1 MHEHHGH
8 APAAAGSQP
17 RGADRHAGHQVG
29 AFKRKFWVCLV
40 LTLPVLIWTEHI
52 QEWFNFTAPEFPGSA
67 QIPLIFSAIIY
78 FYGGW
83 VFIQGA
89 WRELQARRP
98 GMMTLIALAISV
110 AFFYSIATELGL
122 AGEPLYWELSTLVV
136 IMLLGH
142 WIEMSAVGR
151 AQNALAELAKLLPD
165 TAEVVQPDGS
175 TVTTPLNELQTG
187 DVLLVRPGANV
198 PADGE
203 VIDGRSS
210 VNEAI
215 ITGESRPVD
224 KAPGDSVIGGA
235 INGQGALRVRVTT
248 LGEDSALGQI
258 MRIVADAQA
267 SRTHAQDLADR
278 AAFLLTIAAL
288 IAGTVTLIAW
298 LAAGEDTS
306 YAIERMVT
314 VLVISCPHALGLAIP
329 LVIAISTAL
338 SARNGMLVRNRL
350 ALENSRNL
358 TRVVFD
364 KTGTLTKGELGVVE
378 LQPLGELEPARAV
391 ALAAAVE
398 RDSEHPIAV
407 AIRNRA
413 KRDGVPVPDVHDFT
427 SIAGQGVQ
435 AQVDGH
441 AVAVGGPRLLEA
453 VQFTLPA
460 GGQQYAERWGGE
472 GKSVIYL
479 LVDGKP
485 AAMFGLADVVREE
498 SRQAVADLKEL
509 GVGVTMLTGDSRDVA
524 AWVARELGIDDV
536 RAQVLPADKAD
547 VVAQFKGPDQTV
559 AMVGDGV
566 NDAPALVT
574 ADVGIAIG
582 AGTDV
587 AIDSADIV
595 LVKSDPRDVAKVVRL
610 SRSVY
615 RKMLQNLAW
624 AAGYN
629 IVAVPLAAGVLAPIG
644 IVLAPAAGAVLMS
657 LSTIIVALNAQLLRR
672 VKLGD
677 A

>member
-1 MHEHHGH
+1 L
-8 APAAAGSQP
+8 S
-17 RGADRHAGHQVG
+17 
-29 AFKRKFWVCLV
+29 
-40 LTLPVLIWTEHI
+40 
-52 QEWFNFTAPEFPGSA
+52 
-67 QIPLIFSAIIY
+67 
-78 FYGGW
+78 
-83 VFIQGA
+83 
-89 WRELQARRP
+89 EL
-98 GMMTLIALAISV
+98 
-110 AFFYSIATELGL
+110 
-122 AGEPLYWELSTLVV
+122 
-136 IMLLGH
+136 
-142 WIEMSAVGR
+142 
-151 AQNALAELAKLLPD
+151 K
-165 TAEVVQPDGS
+165 
-175 TVTTPLNELQTG
+175 TG
-187 DVLLVRPGANV
+187 DVLLVRPGAGV

-203 VIDGRSS
+203 VIDGRSA
-210 VNEAI
+210 VNESI

-224 KAPGDSVIGGA
+224 KATGDKVIGGT
-235 INGQGALRVRVTT
+235 INGQGALRVKVTL

-258 MRIVADAQA
+258 MRIVDEAQQ

-288 IAGTVTLIAW
+288 VAGTVTLVVW
-298 LAAGEDTS
+298 LAVGESTS
-306 YAIERMVT
+306 YAIQRMVT

-329 LVIAISTAL
+329 LVVAISTAV
-338 SARNGMLVRNRL
+338 SARSGMLVRNRL

-378 LQPLGELEPARAV
+378 LEPLGELQPQRAL

-413 KRDGVPVPDVHDFT
+413 QQDGVEIPDVHDFA
-427 SIAGQGVQ
+427 SIAGQGVR

-441 AVAVGGPRLLEA
+441 AVAVGGPRMLEA
-453 VQFTLPA
+453 VDVQPSSDA
-460 GGQQYAERWGGE
+460 RERAERWGGE

-479 LVDGKP
+479 LADGKP
-485 AAMFGLADVVREE
+485 AAMFGLADVVRDE
-498 SRQAVADLKEL
+498 SRAAVADLKEL
-509 GVGVTMLTGDSRDVA
+509 GISVTMLTGDSRDVA
-524 AWVARELGIDDV
+524 SWVAKELGIDDV
-536 RAQVLPADKAD
+536 RAQVLPGDKAD
-547 VVAQFKGPDQTV
+547 NVASLKGPGQVV

-615 RKMLQNLAW
+615 RKMLQNLGW

-629 IVAVPLAAGVLAPIG
+629 VIAVPLAAGVLAPIG
-644 IVLAPAAGAVLMS
+644 IVLVPALGAVLMS

-672 VKLGD
+672 VRLGD
-677 A
+677 

>member
-8 APAAAGSQP
+8 TPAAVGPQP
-17 RGADRHAGHQVG
+17 RGADRHAGHHVG
-29 AFKRKFWVCLV
+29 DFKRKFWVCLV
-40 LTLPVLIWTEHI
+40 LTLPVLFWTEHI
-52 QEWFNFTAPEFPGSA
+52 QDWFNYSAPEFPGSD
-67 QIPLIFSAIIY
+67 QIPLIFSAVI
-78 FYGGW
+78 FGYGGW
-83 VFIQGA
+83 VFLQGA
-89 WRELQARRP
+89 WRELRVRRP

-142 WIEMSAVGR
+142 WIEMSAIGR
-151 AQNALAELAKLLPD
+151 AQNALDELAKLLPD

-175 TVTTPLNELQTG
+175 TQTTPLNELMKG

-224 KAPGDSVIGGA
+224 KGPGDKVIGGA
-235 INGQGALRVRVTT
+235 INGQGALRVRVTS

-298 LAAGEDTS
+298 LAAGENAA
-306 YAIERMVT
+306 YAIQRMVT

-329 LVIAISTAL
+329 LVVAISTAL

-350 ALENSRNL
+350 ALETSRQL

-378 LQPLGELEPARAV
+378 LQPLGELDEPGAL

-413 KRDGVPVPDVHDFT
+413 QQDGVQIPDVRDFT

-441 AVAVGGPRLLEA
+441 TAAVGGPRLLEA
-453 VQFTLPA
+453 LQARLPDGDRQF
-460 GGQQYAERWGGE
+460 AERWGSE

-498 SRQAVADLKEL
+498 SRQAVLDLKEL
-509 GVGVTMLTGDSRDVA
+509 GLGVTMLTGDSQDVA
-524 AWVARELGIDDV
+524 SWVARELGIDDV
-536 RAQVLPADKAD
+536 RAQVLPADKAN
-547 VVAQFKGPDQTV
+547 VVEQLKGPGQVV

-672 VKLGD
+672 VRLGD